1 MIAQLFFA
9 GSLGTAIYFATKS
22 VLRIRANILLGKP
35 YSITDNTSE
44 RIKKMV
50 FVAFGQQKMFDRP
63 IVAMLH
69 LFVYVGFLV
78 VNLEMLEIVIDGLT
92 GEHRIFA
99 GLLGGF
105 YPLMVNVFEFFAV
118 AVLLACAVFW
128 VRRNVLKIKRFWFA
142 EMKPEP
148 RKDANVILYSEII
161 LMSAFLLMNATDY
174 ELQVRGAEHYVHTGS
189 FWFSSL
195 FSPLFANWNIDLLI
209 DVERFCWWTHILGV
223 FAFANYLP
231 YSKHLHIILAFPNTY
246 FSKLD
251 SAGKMRNMPEVTTE
265 AKLMLNIPLAENE
278 SAGTGEPVSRFGVKD
293 IQDLTWKQIMES
305 YTCTECGRC
314 SSVCPANLTGKVLSP
329 RKIMMDV
336 RDRVEE
342 VSTNLQQNGPSFDD
356 GKSLYGDY
364 ISQEEL
370 LACTSCNACADACPV
385 NIDPLSIIL
394 DMRRYMIMEESKA
407 PFAWNAMF
415 SNMENNMAPWKF
427 SPSDRFNWSKN
438 INP

>member
-22 VLRIRANILLGKP
+22 VLRIKGNIMLGKP
-35 YSITDNTSE
+35 YSVSDNTSE

-63 IVAMLH
+63 IVALLH

-99 GLLGGF
+99 GLLGSF
-105 YPLMVNVFEFFAV
+105 YPVMVNVFEFFAV
-118 AVLLACAVFW
+118 AVLLACVVFW
-128 VRRNVLKIKRFWFA
+128 IRRNVLKIKRFWFA
-142 EMKPEP
+142 EMKEEP
-148 RKDANVILYSEII
+148 RKDANVILYAEII

-189 FWFSSL
+189 FLISSI
-195 FSPLFANWNIDLLI
+195 FSPLFENWNIDLLI
-209 DVERFCWWTHILGV
+209 DVERFCWWAHILGV

-265 AKLMLNIPLAENE
+265 VKLMLNIPLAENE
-278 SAGTGEPVSRFGVKD
+278 SAATGEPVARFGVKD

-342 VSTNLQQNGPSFDD
+342 VSTNLQQNGPSFED

-385 NIDPLSIIL
+385 NIDPLAIIL

-438 INP
+438 VNP